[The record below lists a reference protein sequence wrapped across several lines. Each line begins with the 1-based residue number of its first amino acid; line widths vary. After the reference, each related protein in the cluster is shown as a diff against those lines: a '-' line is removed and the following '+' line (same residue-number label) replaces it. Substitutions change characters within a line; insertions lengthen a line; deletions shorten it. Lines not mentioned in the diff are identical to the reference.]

1 MELKVIKPFRDKLTQ
16 KKVNVG
22 DVVNTDDL
30 ERVNDL
36 VARGFCIITSVENS
50 KQADPTKIT
59 LFEKEFDLKT
69 VKDALGTM
77 EVKVAANAG
86 IAAVEKKIAELTEDQ
101 KKTLS
106 ETLSK

>member
-16 KKVNVG
+16 EKLNIGEVMS
-22 DVVNTDDL
+22 TDDL

-36 VARGFCIITSVENS
+36 VARGFCVITSVENS

-69 VKDALGTM
+69 VKDALGAI
-77 EVKVAANAG
+77 EVKVAANASV
-86 IAAVEKKIAELTEDQ
+86 ATVEKKIAELTEDQ

-106 ETLSK
+106 EKLSK